1 MNESQPRVKRLLKTL
16 LFLMCCLF
24 VNLTSAQK
32 CGTQV
37 PIDNKNHNDS
47 STFRYLI
54 IRQGTMHRLYL
65 DGCGWVIK
73 IEGLYYEPVNKIHSD
88 YLVEGKSVEI
98 KYCIVN
104 GDSICMIGPLI
115 YLQSIIE
122 N

>member
-1 MNESQPRVKRLLKTL
+1 MNRSQARVKRLLKTL

-24 VNLTSAQK
+24 ANLTSAQK

-73 IEGLYYEPVNKIHSD
+73 IEGLYYEPVNTIPPD

-98 KYCIVN
+98 KYCLVK

-115 YLQSIIE
+115 YLQSITE

>member
-1 MNESQPRVKRLLKTL
+1 MNRSQPRVKRLLKTL

-24 VNLTSAQK
+24 TNLTSAQK

-73 IEGLYYEPVNKIHSD
+73 IEGLYYEPVNKIHPD

-98 KYCIVN
+98 KYCLVK

-115 YLQSIIE
+115 YLQSITEI
-122 N
+122 

>member
-1 MNESQPRVKRLLKTL
+1 MNDTKPPVKRPLKTI

-24 VNLTSAQK
+24 VGLTHAQK

-73 IEGLYYEPVNKIHSD
+73 IEGLYYEPVNKIHPD

-104 GDSICMIGPLI
+104 RDSICMIGPLI
-115 YLQSIIE
+115 YLQSITE

>member
-1 MNESQPRVKRLLKTL
+1 MNRSQPRVKRLLKTL

-24 VNLTSAQK
+24 ANLTSAQK

-65 DGCGWVIK
+65 AGCGWVIK
-73 IEGLYYEPVNKIHSD
+73 IEGLYYEPVNTIPPD

-98 KYCIVN
+98 KYCLVK

-115 YLQSIIE
+115 YLQSITEI
-122 N
+122 

>member
-1 MNESQPRVKRLLKTL
+1 MNRSQPRVKRLLKTL
-16 LFLMCCLF
+16 LFLICCLF
-24 VNLTSAQK
+24 ANLTSAQK

-73 IEGLYYEPVNKIHSD
+73 IEGLYYEPVNTIPPD

-98 KYCIVN
+98 KYCLVK

-115 YLQSIIE
+115 YLQSITEI
-122 N
+122 

>member
-1 MNESQPRVKRLLKTL
+1 MNRSQPRVKRLLKSL

-24 VNLTSAQK
+24 ANLTSAQK

-65 DGCGWVIK
+65 DGCGWVII
-73 IEGLYYEPVNKIHSD
+73 IEGLYYEPVNTIPPD

-98 KYCIVN
+98 KYCLVK

-115 YLQSIIE
+115 YLQSITE

>member
-1 MNESQPRVKRLLKTL
+1 MSKKKPLFKRLLKTL

-24 VNLTSAQK
+24 INLTHAQK
-32 CGTQV
+32 CRTQL
-37 PIDNKNHNDS
+37 PTDNKGDS

-54 IRQGTMHRLYL
+54 IRQGTIHKLYL

-73 IEGLYYEPVNKIHSD
+73 IEGVYYQPVNKIPPD

-104 GDSICMIGPLI
+104 RDSICMIGPLI
-115 YLQSIIE
+115 YLQYITE